1 MSTRKTNGTSGGPL
15 ELDALVIG
23 AGFSGLYTLYK
34 LRDEMGLK
42 VRVYEAADG
51 VGGTLGST
59 TFDIIIITDPPGND
73 APVLSLPGPAVVYN
87 ENYPATLIDPYASV
101 VDVDSANF
109 KDGSLTVSFSSGG
122 TVNDELSITEG
133 GLVTLNV
140 NDIKVNNKVV
150 GTFSMYLVFMM
161 IAILLY
167 EPVARNLFDKSS
179 IWAVEMAQF
188 TMAAYYLLG
197 GGFSMMLK
205 GHVRMDLLYG
215 RWSEKKQAKV
225 DAVTSLF
232 LIFYLVFLLYG
243 AYSSIEYAVMYGQK
257 NRSSWAPYMAPIKI
271 IMGTG
276 VLLMLLQAIATF
288 FKDIAK
294 ARGEKL

>member
-1 MSTRKTNGTSGGPL
+1 MPK
-15 ELDALVIG
+15 
-23 AGFSGLYTLYK
+23 
-34 LRDEMGLK
+34 
-42 VRVYEAADG
+42 
-51 VGGTLGST
+51 
-59 TFDIIIITDPPGND
+59 
-73 APVLSLPGPAVVYN
+73 AVVKFVR
-87 ENYPATLIDPYASV
+87 A
-101 VDVDSANF
+101 VDA
-109 KDGSLTVSFSSGG
+109 
-122 TVNDELSITEG
+122 I
-133 GLVTLNV
+133 
-140 NDIKVNNKVV
+140 NKVV

-167 EPVARNLFDKSS
+167 EPIARNLFGKSS

-215 RWSEKKQAKV
+215 RWSEKKKATYDV
-225 DAVTSLF
+225 FTDLF

-243 AYSSIEYAVMYGQK
+243 AYSSIEYAVMYGQR
-257 NRSSWAPYMAPIKI
+257 NRSAWAPYMAPIKI

-288 FKDIAK
+288 FKDLAK
-294 ARGEKL
+294 ARGKEI